1 MGRRKNKS
9 SDTLRSL
16 SNSLT
21 IHSFAN
27 AAKIPNNS
35 SSKLPKSFSVGALT
49 NVAAVAV
56 VDEDVD
62 VDTEDEDELED
73 GVPRKVKLKK
83 AKKKIQNVVQ
93 EVDNGQE
100 GRRIPYDLWELI
112 SGYILPCCVGKFAA
126 ICQDSYRVI
135 QRPAFWVKLYRDFY
149 HFGCDLPD
157 HLQPENILQQTHGL
171 R

>member
-27 AAKIPNNS
+27 AAKIPS
-35 SSKLPKSFSVGALT
+35 SCSSKLPKSFSVGALT
-49 NVAAVAV
+49 NVAVAAVE
-56 VDEDVD
+56 EDVVD
-62 VDTEDEDELED
+62 VDSEDELED
-73 GVPRKVKLKK
+73 GVPRKVKGKK
-83 AKKKIQNVVQ
+83 AKKKMQTNDQ
-93 EVDNGQE
+93 EIDSGQE
-100 GRRIPYDLWELI
+100 GRLIPYDLWELI
-112 SGYILPCCVGKFAA
+112 SGYILPCCVGKFGA
-126 ICQDSYRVI
+126 ICQDSNRVI

-157 HLQPENILQQTHGL
+157 HLQPEKILHQTHGL

>member
-27 AAKIPNNS
+27 ATKIPANCS
-35 SSKLPKSFSVGALT
+35 WKEKLPKSFSVGALT
-49 NVAAVAV
+49 NVAAVV
-56 VDEDVD
+56 VEEDVVD
-62 VDTEDEDELED
+62 VDSDDELEE
-73 GVPRKVKLKK
+73 GGPRKLKGKK
-83 AKKKIQNVVQ
+83 ARKKMQTEVQ
-93 EVDNGQE
+93 DANSGLE
-100 GRRIPYDLWELI
+100 GRRVPYDLWELI
-112 SGYILPCCVGKFAA
+112 SGYILPCCVGKFGA

-157 HLQPENILQQTHGL
+157 HLQPEKILHQTHGL